1 MDETTKKIGL
11 RIRSRRQELEM
22 TQEELAAKTGYKTK
36 GAIAKIESGYCS
48 MKQATLMNFARAL
61 NVTPTWLLGEEEEL
75 IKTDDGL
82 VKIPANILQPF
93 FNDSETGRI
102 ATKIATNRDLKLLFD
117 TAKDATPEQ
126 LKQAHDMLLFLKNK
140 ERHSDE

>member
-1 MDETTKKIGL
+1 MDANTKRIGL
-11 RIRSRRQELEM
+11 RIRNRRQELEM
-22 TQEELAAKTGYKTK
+22 TQDDLALKTGYKTR

-48 MKQATLMNFARAL
+48 MKQSLILNFAKAL
-61 NVTPTWLLGEEEEL
+61 DVSPSWLLGENDNDTKVVNDKIQIPLEV
-75 IKTDDGL
+75 IAPYFDDT
-82 VKIPANILQPF
+82 
-93 FNDSETGRI
+93 ETGKMAKMI
-102 ATKIATNRDLKLLFD
+102 AYNKDLRLLFD